1 MKFLCWFLPH
11 KWEQTY
17 QFNAET
23 GPMSNGTL
31 VFYKCARCGKIKM
44 DFKANVAFGQSSIN
58 ASSATLPAPSVMRNL
73 TEAADGNTPKDTNPI
88 EEFVA
93 KEKGSTEEKVSN
105 AA

>member
-1 MKFLCWFLPH
+1 MKFLCLFLPH

-17 QFNAET
+17 QFNAES

-31 VFYKCARCGKIKM
+31 VFYKCTRCGKIKM
-44 DFKANVAFGQSSIN
+44 DFRANVTFGKSSVN
-58 ASSATLPAPSVMRNL
+58 ATSSAPIAPSVTRNL
-73 TEAADGNTPKDTNPI
+73 IEAADGNTL

-93 KEKGSTEEKVSN
+93 KKEEGAEEKVSN